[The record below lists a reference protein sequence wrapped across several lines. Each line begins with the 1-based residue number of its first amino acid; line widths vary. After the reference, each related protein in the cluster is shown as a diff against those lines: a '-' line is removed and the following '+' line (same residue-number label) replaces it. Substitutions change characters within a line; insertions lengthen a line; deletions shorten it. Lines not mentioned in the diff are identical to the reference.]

1 MKYIFDNIE
10 STFDKAIFNNLLH
23 KDGLWMPE
31 TIPQIDPNFIN
42 NCDKYSYL
50 EISKFILNKFIP
62 KDIINETDL
71 NKIIEKSYNF
81 EPKLVNFTDNISIFE
96 LFHGPTLAFKDFG
109 VNFMANLYDYFVSD
123 DMNINIINATS
134 GDTGSAV
141 ANSFYNKNN
150 IKVFILYP
158 KNKISILQEQQICSL
173 GKNIF
178 PIEIDG
184 SFDDCQKIVKQILNE
199 TINSKI
205 KFISANSI
213 NIARLLPQITYYF
226 YLYGRLKTINKIDK
240 KIIVSVPS
248 GNLGNLTAGLFA
260 KKMGLPIHK
269 FICALNLNNT
279 FYNYLNTG
287 NYISQKSVK
296 TLSNAMDIGNPSNF
310 IRIPQLYS
318 YTELTDIVKS
328 YFIDDNTTILNI
340 ENIYKKYNYILDPHS
355 SVGYCAL
362 QNYIEEINNNN
373 NNNNNHYVLLST
385 AHPIKFEKE
394 INDNLSEKIDII
406 KPKNIDILFS
416 KETMKKTVSNEY
428 NLVYDYILDTIKLKQ
443 NIILIGMPYSG
454 KTTYGKELA
463 KNTNR
468 EFIDTD
474 ELIERKYNKSLIDIL
489 NICGNE
495 VFLEIEK
502 DIVKS
507 IQGDNLVIST
517 GGSVI
522 YKEESMNYLNSMY
535 GKIIYLN
542 ITYETL
548 EKRCNNLN
556 TRGVVLKPLQ
566 SLNDL
571 YNERIPYY
579 EKYSN
584 DTIIND

>member
-31 TIPQIDPNFIN
+31 TIPQIDTNFIN

-62 KDIINETDL
+62 EDIIKETDL
-71 NKIIEKSYNF
+71 NTIIEKSYNF
-81 EPKLVNFTDNISIFE
+81 EPKLLNFTDNISIFE

-158 KNKISILQEQQICSL
+158 KNKISILQEKQICSL

-184 SFDDCQKIVKQILNE
+184 SFDDCQKIVKQMLNE

-287 NYISQKSVK
+287 KYISKKSVK

-340 ENIYKKYNYILDPHS
+340 ENIYRKYNYILDPHS

-362 QNYIEEINNNN
+362 QNYIEEI

-416 KETMKKTVSNEY
+416 KETMKKTLSNEY

>member
-1 MKYIFDNIE
+1 MIYIFDNIE

-31 TIPQIDPNFIN
+31 TIPKIHPNFIN

-62 KDIINETDL
+62 EDIIKETDL

-340 ENIYKKYNYILDPHS
+340 ENIYRKYNYILDPHS

-362 QNYIEEINNNN
+362 QNYIEEI

-416 KETMKKTVSNEY
+416 KETMKKTLSNEY

-548 EKRCNNLN
+548 ENRCNNLN

-584 DTIIND
+584 DTILND

>member
-31 TIPQIDPNFIN
+31 TIPQIDTNFIN

-62 KDIINETDL
+62 EDIIKENDL

-158 KNKISILQEQQICSL
+158 KNKISILQEKQICSL

-184 SFDDCQKIVKQILNE
+184 SFDDCQMIVKQMLNE

-287 NYISQKSVK
+287 KYISKKSVK

-362 QNYIEEINNNN
+362 QKYIEEIN

-394 INDNLSEKIDII
+394 INDNLSVKIDII

-416 KETMKKTVSNEY
+416 KETMKKTLSNEY